1 MNRYASKVGKEGISS
16 GEILNNNQNQ
26 QHVFPFLRGKCTG
39 LSLKKQMGG
48 VKNVNDVHFMQNG
61 GWVCT
66 DIVQLC
72 GYAGAFE

>member
-48 VKNVNDVHFMQNG
+48 GKKR
-61 GWVCT
+61 
-66 DIVQLC
+66 
-72 GYAGAFE
+72 